1 MLTQNLIEKCNQPI
15 TYESQLLNNVEQ
27 NYIMTEKEAL
37 IVVYVLHI
45 SSLLA
50 R

>member
-1 MLTQNLIEKCNQPI
+1 
-15 TYESQLLNNVEQ
+15 LLNNVEQ